1 MPRLSSRKTT
11 AAAMRPGD
19 SREEIGRIMLGGRV
33 YEVVQLSNLGKYVGK
48 QESCRFE
55 LGSHSLVVFTADDA
69 CDEARLWRDDIA
81 GKLTGRELEIAVLV
95 ARGLATKNI
104 AHKLQI
110 SEWTVATYMRRIF
123 AKLGV
128 YSRAAMVYRCASLID
143 ITNDYYNGVR

>member
-1 MPRLSSRKTT
+1 MPRFSTRKTT
-11 AAAMRPGD
+11 AAAKRPED
-19 SREEIGRIMLGGRV
+19 SRGEIGRIMLGGLV
-33 YEVVQLSNLGKYVGK
+33 YEVAQLSNLGKYAGK
-48 QESCRFE
+48 QEACRFE
-55 LGSHSLVVFTADDA
+55 LGSHSLVVFTADDD
-69 CDEARLWRDDIA
+69 CDKSGSWRDDIA
-81 GKLTGRELEIAVLV
+81 VKLTGRELEIAVLV

-143 ITNDYYNGVR
+143 ITNKYYNGVR